1 MRSSLILLLTYFMAM
16 KNKLKGS
23 KEEPVSPTEW
33 PTRKKETFEAW
44 WTTFYL
50 PCKIQ
55 KDTETWNDD
64 EFSCV
69 EKSDYSAMNSYDF
82 LKSL

>member
-1 MRSSLILLLTYFMAM
+1 M
-16 KNKLKGS
+16 KNKLKES
-23 KEEPVSPTEW
+23 KEAPVSPTEW
-33 PTRKKETFEAW
+33 PTRKKETFQAW

-55 KDTETWNDD
+55 KDTETRND

-69 EKSDYSAMNSYDF
+69 EKSDCSAMNSYDF
-82 LKSL
+82 FKPL

>member
-1 MRSSLILLLTYFMAM
+1 M
-16 KNKLKGS
+16 KNKLKEP
-23 KEEPVSPTEW
+23 EEAPVSLTEW
-33 PTRKKETFEAW
+33 PTWKKETFQAW
-44 WTTFYL
+44 WTTSYL

-69 EKSDYSAMNSYDF
+69 EKSDCSAMNSYDF
-82 LKSL
+82 FKPL